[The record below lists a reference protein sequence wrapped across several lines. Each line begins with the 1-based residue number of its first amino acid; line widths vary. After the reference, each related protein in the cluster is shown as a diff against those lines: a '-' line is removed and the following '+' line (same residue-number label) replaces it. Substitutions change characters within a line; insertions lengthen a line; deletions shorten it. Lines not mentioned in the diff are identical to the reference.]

1 MRVKRLRE
9 AMRKA
14 GADAAL
20 ITSDINVSYYSGFSG
35 NSSQL
40 LITQDKK
47 LFFTDFRYTEQ
58 AEAETDFTVVETKAN
73 ERIKTIFEY
82 ARNNRAK
89 KLGVDLSEVSHYSY
103 KSYLEN
109 TDEENIVDLSSAIHA
124 QRAIK
129 DESEIELIA
138 KGARHNDE
146 LFAHMCNILKP
157 GMSELDIKAEII
169 YFMNKHGADIAFAPI
184 IASGPNS
191 SLPHAT
197 PTDRKIGPGDF
208 VTMDYGCRFDRYC
221 SDFTRT
227 VAISYIDKDMQKV
240 YDIVNNA
247 AMRAFEAL
255 KAGVSGKDVDGAA
268 REYIAKAGYGEAFGH
283 GLGHG
288 VGILI
293 HEAPTL
299 NALSEEVLA
308 PGMVVTIEPG
318 IYLKG
323 RYGVRIEDICVVRDG
338 GFENLSAAPRDMI
351 II

>member
-1 MRVKRLRE
+1 MRVMRLRE
-9 AMRKA
+9 AMQKA
-14 GADAAL
+14 GVDAAL
-20 ITSDINVSYYSGFSG
+20 ITSDINVRYYSGFSG

-82 ARNNRAK
+82 AGRNNIK
-89 KLGVDLSEVSHYSY
+89 KLGVDLSEVSLYAY
-103 KSYLEN
+103 KSYLEY
-109 TDEENIVDLSSAIHA
+109 TDEKNIVDLSPAIHA
-124 QRAIK
+124 QRAVK
-129 DESEIELIA
+129 DAGEIELIA
-138 KGARHNDE
+138 KGAKHNDE
-146 LFAHMCNILKP
+146 LFAHMCGILKP
-157 GMSELDIKAEII
+157 GMSELDIKAEIV
-169 YFMNKHGADIAFAPI
+169 YFMNRHGADTAFDPI
-184 IASGPNS
+184 VASGPNS

-197 PTDRKIGPGDF
+197 PTARKIAEGDF
-208 VTMDYGCRFDRYC
+208 VTMDYGCRFGGYC

-247 AMRAFEAL
+247 ALRAFEAL
-255 KAGVSGKDVDGAA
+255 KAGATGKDVDAAA
-268 REYIAKAGYGEAFGH
+268 RNYIAEAGYGEAFGH

-299 NALSEEVLA
+299 NPLSEEILA
-308 PGMVVTIEPG
+308 PGMVITIEPG